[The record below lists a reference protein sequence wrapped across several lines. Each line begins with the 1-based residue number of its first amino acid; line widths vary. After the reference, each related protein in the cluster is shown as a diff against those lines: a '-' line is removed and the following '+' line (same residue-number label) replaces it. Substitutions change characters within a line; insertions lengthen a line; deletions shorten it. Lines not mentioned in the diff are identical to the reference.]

1 MARKTVYNEDLSKEW
16 QVINPKNQ
24 KLLKEFIR
32 YCVANDK
39 SPQTRAQ
46 YESQLKIFFCWNYRE
61 NEDKFFVDVKKRDFI
76 NFFGWGREIGWSPCR
91 LASLRA
97 ALSSFSNTRRG
108 LPDVQKSYKGFGTN
122 SSRTR
127 A

>member
-16 QVINPKNQ
+16 QVVNPKNQ

-61 NEDKFFVDVKKRDFI
+61 NDDKF
-76 NFFGWGREIGWSPCR
+76 
-91 LASLRA
+91 
-97 ALSSFSNTRRG
+97 SST
-108 LPDVQKSYKGFGTN
+108 
-122 SSRTR
+122 
-127 A
+127 